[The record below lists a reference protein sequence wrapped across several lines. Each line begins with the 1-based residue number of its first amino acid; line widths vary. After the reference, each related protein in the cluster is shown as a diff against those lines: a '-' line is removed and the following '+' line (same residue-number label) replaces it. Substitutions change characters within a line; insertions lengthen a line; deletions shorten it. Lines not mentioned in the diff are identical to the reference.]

1 MGTKFARVDN
11 RLLLGLFLVLALAG
25 SIIFG
30 DWQSISHD
38 PCLFN
43 FNSSNQTAAN
53 NFTDHSM
60 RSNLSDDLSL
70 SEQLLKQCESRSSSN
85 HHCFW
90 NPQSRITG
98 QFCNTCFQTCQS
110 VQNSQNIY
118 QFSIGT
124 LLTALSAP
132 LGKVIVSAIISDI
145 TSVGSQVQSSYR
157 INHTT
162 LLNVVGCISEHC
174 PWNWFLF

>member
-38 PCLFN
+38 TCLFN

-98 QFCNTCFQTCQS
+98 QFCNTCQS

-145 TSVGSQVQSSYR
+145 TSVGSQVQSSYI